1 MIPKSRIVASL
12 GDEAARD
19 VFATTDAD
27 MIEVRLDLVKGDPLD
42 ALRAV
47 RSATDKP
54 IIATNRLQA
63 EGGLW
68 GAGEDERIRILIEA
82 AELADWVDI
91 ELRTELRGKVFEL
104 VEKPV
109 IVSYHDFAGMPSRA
123 EILDILEEMKGTG
136 AAISK
141 IAVTPSAMKDNLL
154 ILDFL
159 LEADAPLCMIAM
171 GPLGRHLRAVAP
183 LYGSVLT
190 YGYVS
195 QPTAPGQMSVSELR
209 QALRLLD
216 PKFRTADE

>member
-1 MIPKSRIVASL
+1 MIQKTRIVASL
-12 GDEAARD
+12 GDEAAKNVPAAR
-19 VFATTDAD
+19 DAD

-42 ALRAV
+42 ALKAV
-47 RSATDKP
+47 RRATGKP

-68 GAGEDERIRILIEA
+68 HAGEEERIRILIEA
-82 AELADWVDI
+82 ARLADWVDI
-91 ELRTELRGKVFEL
+91 ELEAGLREKVLKEAK
-104 VEKPV
+104 KPA
-109 IVSYHDFAGMPSRA
+109 IVSYHDFAGMPSRSELEA
-123 EILDILEEMKGTG
+123 ILEEMKGTG

-159 LEADAPLCMIAM
+159 LEADTPLCMIAM

-209 QALRLLD
+209 QALRLLGV
-216 PKFRTADE
+216 

>member
-1 MIPKSRIVASL
+1 MVIKPRIVASL
-12 GDEAARD
+12 GDEAAKD
-19 VFATTDAD
+19 VSAAGDAD

-42 ALRAV
+42 VLRAV
-47 RSATDKP
+47 RSATEKP

-63 EGGLW
+63 EGGQW
-68 GAGEDERIRILIEA
+68 SKGEEERIRILIEA
-82 AELADWVDI
+82 AKLADWVDI
-91 ELRTELRGKVFEL
+91 ELRAGLRERVLKEAN
-104 VEKPV
+104 KPA
-109 IVSYHDFAGMPSRA
+109 IVSYHDFAGMPSRS
-123 EILDILEEMKGTG
+123 ELEVILEEMKGTG

-141 IAVTPSAMKDNLL
+141 IAVTPLAMKDNLL

-159 LEADAPLCMIAM
+159 LEADAPLCVIAM

-209 QALRLLD
+209 QALKILD
-216 PKFRTADE
+216 PEKF

>member
-1 MIPKSRIVASL
+1 MIQKTRIVASL
-12 GDEAARD
+12 GDEAAKK
-19 VFATTDAD
+19 VPAASSAD
-27 MIEVRLDLVKGDPLD
+27 MIEVRLDLVRGDPLD

-47 RSATDKP
+47 RRVIEKP

-63 EGGLW
+63 EGGQW
-68 GAGEDERIRILIEA
+68 RKGEEERIRILIEA
-82 AELADWVDI
+82 AKLADYIDI
-91 ELRTELRGKVFEL
+91 ELEAGLREMVLKEVK
-104 VEKPV
+104 KPA
-109 IVSYHDFAGMPSRA
+109 IVSYHDFAGMPSRPELGA
-123 EILDILEEMKGTG
+123 ILEEMKGTG

-159 LEADAPLCMIAM
+159 LEADTPLCMIAM

-209 QALRLLD
+209 QAIRLLGPGIQND
-216 PKFRTADE
+216 G